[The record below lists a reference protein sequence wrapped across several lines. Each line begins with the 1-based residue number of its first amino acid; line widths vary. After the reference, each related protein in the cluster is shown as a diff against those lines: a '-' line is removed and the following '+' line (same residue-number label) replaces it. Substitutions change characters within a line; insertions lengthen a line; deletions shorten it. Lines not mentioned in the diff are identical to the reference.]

1 MVRSRETSAA
11 PRARLT
17 RERIVEAGMAIAQ
30 GADASAISVR
40 SIGAALG
47 VDPTAAYRHFPNKH
61 ALMQALLDEVLA
73 QVLAR
78 VEVAGDWRSRLRS
91 LAVATLDVFT
101 QYPAIAVEATVLT
114 TNGPAETRTIELILA
129 AFAEAGLDSGMM
141 VRHYALLSSFV
152 LSGAAGIAHARA
164 GTGAGGSAGGGS
176 AGDGE
181 GDLWLEGPLRVDP
194 TEHPHVAANATE
206 LVALR
211 DREIFLFGVE
221 SILESAER
229 HTAG

>member
-78 VEVAGDWRSRLRS
+78 VEIAGDWRSRLRS

-164 GTGAGGSAGGGS
+164 GAGGSAGGGS

-194 TEHPHVAANATE
+194 TEHPHVAANAIE

-229 HTAG
+229 HAAG

>member
-1 MVRSRETSAA
+1 MVRSRETSGAL
-11 PRARLT
+11 RARLT
-17 RERIVEAGMAIAQ
+17 RERIVEAGMALAQ

-101 QYPAIAVEATVLT
+101 LYPAIAVEATVLT

-164 GTGAGGSAGGGS
+164 GAGGSAG
-176 AGDGE
+176 AGE

-221 SILESAER
+221 SVLESAER
-229 HTAG
+229 HAAG

>member
-78 VEVAGDWRSRLRS
+78 VEIGGDWRSRLRS

-164 GTGAGGSAGGGS
+164 GTGGSAGGGS

-229 HTAG
+229 HAAG

>member
-1 MVRSRETSAA
+1 MVRSRETSGS

-17 RERIVEAGMAIAQ
+17 RERIVEAGMALAQ

-78 VEVAGDWRSRLRS
+78 VEIAGDWRSRLRS

-101 QYPAIAVEATVLT
+101 LYPAIAVEATVLT

-164 GTGAGGSAGGGS
+164 GAGGSAGGGS

-221 SILESAER
+221 SVLESAER
-229 HTAG
+229 HAAG

>member
-1 MVRSRETSAA
+1 MVRSRETSGA

-17 RERIVEAGMAIAQ
+17 RERIVEAGMALAQ

-40 SIGAALG
+40 NIGAALG

-78 VEVAGDWRSRLRS
+78 VEIAGDWRSRLRS

-101 QYPAIAVEATVLT
+101 LYPAIAVEATVLT

-164 GTGAGGSAGGGS
+164 GAGGS

-194 TEHPHVAANATE
+194 TEHPHVAANASE

-221 SILESAER
+221 SVLESAER
-229 HTAG
+229 HAAG

>member
-1 MVRSRETSAA
+1 MVRSRETSGS

-17 RERIVEAGMAIAQ
+17 RERIVEAGMALAQ

-78 VEVAGDWRSRLRS
+78 VEIAGDWRSRLRS

-101 QYPAIAVEATVLT
+101 LYPAIAVEATVLT

-164 GTGAGGSAGGGS
+164 GAGGSAGGGGS

-221 SILESAER
+221 SVLESAER
-229 HTAG
+229 HAAG